1 MSSIVVRGLDESVKA
16 RIAAQ
21 AKRHGR
27 SMEAE
32 VREILT
38 KAATRPNIGLAL
50 LQAGQSLGG
59 VDELVVPGRTD
70 VARAVDFS

>member
-16 RIAAQ
+16 RLAAQ
-21 AKRHGR
+21 AKQHGR

-38 KAATRPNIGLAL
+38 EAATRQNIGLAL
-50 LQAGQSLGG
+50 LQAAQLAGG
-59 VDELVVPGRTD
+59 IDELPVPQRDDT
-70 VARAVDFS
+70 ARVVDFS